1 MLHTRLANIRLPKPL
16 RPSGARE
23 DPGDPP
29 TSAKPDF
36 TPRVHLKRFFARRLP
51 FEEHVRELASLKLTR
66 RPHNAKILA
75 RALGEEYGIQIRV
88 VSFSGPLHERGT
100 SPETIH
106 YRGADSYTI
115 WLPEGL
121 SWWHS
126 EYLTLHAISHVAAGH
141 LFIERDPES
150 REIVGLTGG
159 EPDRK
164 RLARRAPFTT
174 TTEPTFFPDG
184 FGPTLPD
191 LLTLYEAEADLRARY
206 YMRTA
211 QLGSAALEKSRLNQL
226 L

>member
-1 MLHTRLANIRLPKPL
+1 M
-16 RPSGARE
+16 
-23 DPGDPP
+23 
-29 TSAKPDF
+29 
-36 TPRVHLKRFFARRLP
+36 
-51 FEEHVRELASLKLTR
+51 ASLKLAG
-66 RPHNAKILA
+66 RPHNAEILA
-75 RALGEEYGIQIRV
+75 RALAEEYRIQV
-88 VSFSGPLHERGT
+88 QVATFSGPLHARGV
-100 SPETIH
+100 SPETIY
-106 YRGADSYTI
+106 YRGGDSYTI

-121 SWWHS
+121 SWWHR
-126 EYLTLHAISHVAAGH
+126 EYLSLHAISHVAAGH

-150 REIVGLTGG
+150 RELIGLAGN

-164 RLARRAPFTT
+164 RLARRAPFTAT
-174 TTEPTFFPDG
+174 SKPASFPDG